1 MFQKLLIKAVSAV
14 LADAVTKEQIFG
26 AIDRAVK
33 DTASP
38 IDDKAAEVFKALYD
52 AVVSVLK

>member
-14 LADAVTKEQIFG
+14 LADVATKEQIFG

-33 DTASP
+33 ETENP
-38 IDDKAAEVFKALYD
+38 IDDKAAEVFKAMYD
-52 AVVSVLK
+52 AVVSVLR